1 MRRPVTQMT
10 QARRPHA
17 RADARTGSRS
27 MTQMTQAPTADA
39 LRAHRLERSRLAGW
53 RPVADRLRA
62 GGLAGAALDSMGGR
76 ARATGQKCHGGF
88 AKNFLF
94 FSKPRYAHCMSF
106 QSLPF
111 APREIRAT
119 EKVLQA
125 IYDAAKIGLKG
136 DSLALAAGLLPVEY
150 RKLCQ
155 LDPLAQM
162 AEHKGRADGE
172 AEAATQ
178 LHLAAKAG
186 DTKAS
191 LAILTHVHGWVAKQ
205 QVQVDIKQQI
215 SITAA
220 LQEAESRVLAG
231 RLGQDVRAPLTIE
244 GEHATADL

>member
-1 MRRPVTQMT
+1 
-10 QARRPHA
+10 
-17 RADARTGSRS
+17 
-27 MTQMTQAPTADA
+27 
-39 LRAHRLERSRLAGW
+39 
-53 RPVADRLRA
+53 
-62 GGLAGAALDSMGGR
+62 
-76 ARATGQKCHGGF
+76 
-88 AKNFLF
+88 
-94 FSKPRYAHCMSF
+94 MSF

-136 DSLALAAGLLPVEY
+136 DSLALAAGLLPTEY
-150 RKLCQ
+150 RRLCQ
-155 LDPLAQM
+155 LDPIVEM
-162 AEHKGRADGE
+162 AEQKGRADGE

-178 LHLAAKAG
+178 LHLAARSG

-220 LQEAESRVLAG
+220 LQEAESRVIAG
-231 RLGQDVRAPLTIE
+231 RLSENVRAPLTIE

>member
-1 MRRPVTQMT
+1 
-10 QARRPHA
+10 
-17 RADARTGSRS
+17 
-27 MTQMTQAPTADA
+27 
-39 LRAHRLERSRLAGW
+39 
-53 RPVADRLRA
+53 
-62 GGLAGAALDSMGGR
+62 
-76 ARATGQKCHGGF
+76 
-88 AKNFLF
+88 
-94 FSKPRYAHCMSF
+94 MSF

-136 DSLALAAGLLPVEY
+136 DSLALAAGLLPTEY
-150 RKLCQ
+150 RRLCQ
-155 LDPLAQM
+155 LDPIAQM
-162 AEHKGRADGE
+162 AEQKGRADGE

-220 LQEAESRVLAG
+220 LQEAESRVIAG